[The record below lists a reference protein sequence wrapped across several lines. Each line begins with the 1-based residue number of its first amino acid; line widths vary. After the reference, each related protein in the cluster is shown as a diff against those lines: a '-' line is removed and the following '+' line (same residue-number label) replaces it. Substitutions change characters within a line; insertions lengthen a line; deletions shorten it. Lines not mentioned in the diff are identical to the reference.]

1 MCVKT
6 ETPERAPVKW
16 IRTVSKQQGEKKMTK
31 EDIVKQII
39 KDVGGSDNIN
49 NAWHCMTR
57 LRFDLKDEKKVDYAA
72 LEKTPKV
79 VGTKYQSNQLQ
90 VVIGTDVADYYAPLA
105 KELGLD
111 EANQGETSEKKG
123 AVSLFMDTVSGVFGP
138 IVPAIAG
145 AGMIKGLMAGLVAL
159 NVISNQ
165 TDTYLVIDMIASGV
179 FTFLP
184 FFVAASAARIFKT
197 NQYLAIA
204 IAATL
209 QFPTMTN
216 AVAEGSI
223 SAFRLFGVLPVP
235 VFNYAGTV
243 IPIIFAVLALSYIY
257 RWVDK
262 LLPQVLR
269 TVFTPTISLF
279 VAGILTLTVIGPI
292 SIHLGNLLAAG
303 VAGLFTIS
311 PVLAGIVVGA
321 IRPIAIFTGLHH
333 AMTPIALQN
342 FANQGYDMLMPM
354 MFMANMAITG
364 ATAAIYFKV
373 KTKEEKSI
381 ILSSAVSGLLG
392 ITEPA
397 LFGILSKYKK
407 AFIAAT
413 VGSSVA
419 SAFISFF
426 GVRIYGY
433 ILSSIFSLPAYIG
446 EYFIYAVLGI
456 ILAIGLSFAMS
467 WFLVPN
473 QAAEGDR
480 YTNEVDLHAVTH
492 GEYVPLGDVPDE
504 VFSTK
509 MMGEGYAIES
519 QDGQIFAPVSGEVT
533 TVFPSKHAVGIKT
546 QNGVEVLVHMGID
559 TVSLGGQGFEVFV
572 KAGEQVT
579 PQTKLAQMDLPFIK
593 QQGKETMVIVLITNM
608 DRVQQFSGSTDLEG
622 RHQAGAL
629 LEKVVLNA

>member
-1 MCVKT
+1 MKH
-6 ETPERAPVKW
+6 EEIA
-16 IRTVSKQQGEKKMTK
+16 
-31 EDIVKQII
+31 KQII
-39 KDVGGSDNIN
+39 QHVGGASNIN

-79 VGTKYQSNQLQ
+79 VGTKYQSEQLQ
-90 VVIGTDVADYYAPLA
+90 VVIGTEVADYFAPIA

-111 EANQGETSEKKG
+111 ETSERSEGEKKG
-123 AVSLFMDTVSGVFGP
+123 VVSLFMDTVSGVFGP

-165 TDTYLVIDMIASGV
+165 TDTYLIIDMIASGV

-197 NQYLAIA
+197 NPYLAIA

-209 QFPTMTN
+209 QFPTMTT

-223 SAFRLFGVLPVP
+223 SAFQLFGIIPVP

-279 VAGILTLTVIGPI
+279 VAGLLTLTVIGPI
-292 SIHLGNLLAAG
+292 SIHLGNLLAAS
-303 VAGLFTIS
+303 VAWLFSIS

-364 ATAAIYFKV
+364 ATAAIYLKV
-373 KTKEEKSI
+373 KSKEEKSLV
-381 ILSSAVSGLLG
+381 LSSAVSGLLG

-407 AFIAAT
+407 AFMAAT
-413 VGSSVA
+413 IGSSIA

-446 EYFIYAVLGI
+446 QYFVFAVLGI
-456 ILAIGLSFAMS
+456 VIALVSSFAITY
-467 WFLVPN
+467 FLVPN
-473 QAAEGDR
+473 EQAEDTE
-480 YTNEVDLHAVTH
+480 YTNEVNLHAVAK
-492 GEYVPLGDVPDE
+492 GEYIPLEDVPDE

-509 MMGEGYAIES
+509 MMGDGFAIES
-519 QDGQIFAPVSGEVT
+519 IDGAIFAPVSGKVT
-533 TVFPSKHAVGIKT
+533 TIFPSKHALGIKT
-546 QNGVEVLVHMGID
+546 SNGVEVLVHMGID
-559 TVSLGGQGFEVFV
+559 TVNLNGAGFDVLV
-572 KAGEQVT
+572 KVGDQVT
-579 PQTKLAQMDLPFIK
+579 VDTKIAQMDLPYIHS
-593 QQGKETMVIVLITNM
+593 QGKKSMVIVVITNM
-608 DRVQQFSGSTDLEG
+608 DRVSKFSGERNLEG
-622 RHQAGAL
+622 QHQAGAL
-629 LEKVVLNA
+629 LERALLNG

>member
-1 MCVKT
+1 MILFVS
-6 ETPERAPVKW
+6 ETKLRKIIIEVIALKH
-16 IRTVSKQQGEKKMTK
+16 
-31 EDIVKQII
+31 EDIAKQII
-39 KDVGGSDNIN
+39 ENVGGKENVN
-49 NAWHCMTR
+49 NVWHCMTR
-57 LRFDLKDEKKVDYAA
+57 LRFNLKDQSKINYDA
-72 LEKTPKV
+72 LEKIPAV
-79 VGTKYQSNQLQ
+79 VGTKYQSDQLQ
-90 VVIGTDVADYYAPLA
+90 IVIGTNVEEYFNPVAAL
-105 KELGLD
+105 LGINSS
-111 EANQGETSEKKG
+111 EETNQPTEKKG
-123 AVSLFMDTVSGVFGP
+123 LVSLFMDTVSGVFGP

-159 NVISNQ
+159 KVISGETPTFQ
-165 TDTYLVIDMIASGV
+165 IIDMLASGV

-184 FFVAASAARIFKT
+184 FFVAASAAKIFKT

-209 QFPTMTN
+209 QFPTM
-216 AVAEGSI
+216 AAAAAAGKI
-223 SAFRLFGVLPVP
+223 SQFVIFGFLPVP

-262 LLPQVLR
+262 LLPEVLR
-269 TVFTPTISLF
+269 TVFTPTFSLLL
-279 VAGILTLTVIGPI
+279 AGLVTLVVIGPI
-292 SIHLGNLLAAG
+292 GIHLGNLLAAG
-303 VAGLFTIS
+303 VSWLFTIS
-311 PVLAGIVVGA
+311 PVLAGIIVGA
-321 IRPIAIFTGLHH
+321 IRPIAILTGLHH

-381 ILSSAVSGLLG
+381 VVSSAVSGLLG

-397 LFGILSKYKK
+397 LFGVLTKYKK

-446 EYFIYAVLGI
+446 KYFVFAIMGI
-456 ILAIGLSFAMS
+456 IIALVLSFIIAYFMI
-467 WFLVPN
+467 PN
-473 QAAEGDR
+473 PEPEEIKTAERKIESTVTLSAVADGD
-480 YTNEVDLHAVTH
+480 
-492 GEYVPLGDVPDE
+492 YVALEDVNDS

-509 MMGEGYAIES
+509 MVG
-519 QDGQIFAPVSGEVT
+519 DGFAMVSTDGSVYSPVDGVVT
-533 TVFPSKHAVGIKT
+533 TIFPTKHAIGIT
-546 QNGVEVLVHMGID
+546 TDNGVEILVHMGID
-559 TVSLGGQGFEVFV
+559 TVALNGEGFTILVAV
-572 KAGEQVT
+572 GDRVASAQKI
-579 PQTKLAQMDLPFIK
+579 AQMDLAVLK
-593 QQGKETMVIVLITNM
+593 AAGKETVIMVIITNM
-608 DRVQQFSGSTDLEG
+608 DKIEKLVGETNIEG
-622 RHQAGAL
+622 YHTHGNPIEIGEL
-629 LEKVVLNA
+629 VV

>member
-1 MCVKT
+1 M
-6 ETPERAPVKW
+6 
-16 IRTVSKQQGEKKMTK
+16 KQEVAK
-31 EDIVKQII
+31 EIVKY
-39 KDVGGSDNIN
+39 VGGAENVN

-57 LRFDLKDEKKVDYAA
+57 LRFDLRDKKKVDYQA
-72 LEKTPKV
+72 LEKIPQV
-79 VGTKYQSNQLQ
+79 VGTKYQSDQLQ
-90 VVIGTDVADYYAPLA
+90 VVIGTDVADYFAPVA

-111 EANQGETSEKKG
+111 ENSQQETGEKKG
-123 AVSLFMDTVSGVFGP
+123 FVSLFMDTVSGVFGP

-145 AGMIKGLMAGLVAL
+145 AGMIKGLMSGLVAL

-165 TDTYLVIDMIASGV
+165 TDTYLIIDMIASGV

-197 NQYLAIA
+197 NPYLAIA

-209 QFPTMTN
+209 QFPTMST
-216 AVAEGSI
+216 AAAEGKVS
-223 SAFRLFGVLPVP
+223 SFHLFGLIPVP

-257 RWVDK
+257 RYVDK
-262 LLPQVLR
+262 YLPQVLR

-279 VAGILTLTVIGPI
+279 IAGLVTLTIIGPI
-292 SIHLGNLLAAG
+292 SIHLGNLLADG

-381 ILSSAVSGLLG
+381 ILSSAISGLLG

-413 VGSSVA
+413 IGSSVA

-446 EYFIYAVLGI
+446 QYFVFAILGI
-456 ILAIGLSFAMS
+456 IIAIGIGFALSYFMVS
-467 WFLVPN
+467 IQENKEELI
-473 QAAEGDR
+473 
-480 YTNEVDLHAVTH
+480 NEVSLHAVTR
-492 GEYVPLGDVPDE
+492 GNYIPLEDVPDE
-504 VFSTK
+504 VFASK
-509 MMGEGYAIES
+509 MMGDGYAILSE
-519 QDGQIFAPVSGEVT
+519 DGVVYAPVSGVIT
-533 TVFPSKHAVGIKT
+533 TVFPSNHAVGIRT
-546 QNGVEVLVHMGID
+546 NNGVEVLVNMGID
-559 TVSLGGQGFEVFV
+559 TVSLNGKGFTIFV
-572 KAGEQVT
+572 KVGDVVSET
-579 PQTKLAQMDLPFIK
+579 TKLAEMDLSYI
-593 QQGKETMVIVLITNM
+593 QSQGKETIISVVITNM
-608 DRVQQFSGSTDLEG
+608 DRVISLSSSNNLEG
-622 RHQAGAL
+622 KHQPGTL
-629 LEKVVLNA
+629 LEKAVLN

>member
-1 MCVKT
+1 MKH
-6 ETPERAPVKW
+6 EEIA
-16 IRTVSKQQGEKKMTK
+16 
-31 EDIVKQII
+31 KQII
-39 KDVGGSDNIN
+39 EDVGGAGNIN
-49 NAWHCMTR
+49 NVWHCMTR
-57 LRFDLKDEKKVDYAA
+57 LRFNLKDEKKVDYSA
-72 LEKTPKV
+72 LEKLSKV
-79 VGTKYQSNQLQ
+79 VGTKYQSDQLQ
-90 VVIGTDVADYYAPLA
+90 VVIGTDVAEYFTPIA

-111 EANQGETSEKKG
+111 ENNQQGETEKKG
-123 AVSLFMDTVSGVFGP
+123 LVSVFMDTVSGVFGP

-165 TDTYLVIDMIASGV
+165 TDTYLIIDMVASGV

-204 IAATL
+204 IAAIL
-209 QFPTMTN
+209 QFPTMTA
-216 AVAEGSI
+216 AVAEGKL
-223 SAFRLFGVLPVP
+223 SAFQLFGVVPVP

-257 RWVDK
+257 RWVDNV
-262 LLPQVLR
+262 LPQILR

-279 VAGILTLTVIGPI
+279 VAGLLTLTVIGPI

-303 VAGLFTIS
+303 VAWLFSIS

-364 ATAAIYFKV
+364 ATAAIYTKV
-373 KTKEEKSI
+373 KTKEEKSLV
-381 ILSSAVSGLLG
+381 LSSAVSGLLG

-413 VGSSVA
+413 IGSSVA

-446 EYFIYAVLGI
+446 QYFIFAVLGI
-456 ILAIGLSFAMS
+456 LIALILSFNICYFM
-467 WFLVPN
+467 VPK
-473 QAAEGDR
+473 QEEEDEVF
-480 YTNEVDLHAVTH
+480 TNEVDLHATAK
-492 GEYVPLGDVPDE
+492 GNYIPLENVPDE

-509 MMGEGYAIES
+509 MMGDGFAIDS
-519 QDGQIFAPVSGEVT
+519 VDGTVFSPVSGTVT
-533 TVFPSKHAVGIKT
+533 TIFPSKHAIGIKT
-546 QNGVEVLVHMGID
+546 ANGIEVLVHMGID
-559 TVSLGGQGFEVFV
+559 TVALAGKGFELFV
-572 KAGEQVT
+572 KVGDKVST
-579 PQTKLAQMDLPFIK
+579 DSKIAQMDLAYIRS
-593 QQGKETMVIVLITNM
+593 QGKETMIIVVITNM
-608 DRVQQFSGSTDLEG
+608 DRIATLSGLKDLEG
-622 RHQAGAL
+622 QHQAGAL
-629 LEKVVLNA
+629 LERAHLS

>member
-1 MCVKT
+1 M
-6 ETPERAPVKW
+6 
-16 IRTVSKQQGEKKMTK
+16 KQEVAK
-31 EDIVKQII
+31 EIV
-39 KDVGGSDNIN
+39 KDVGGAENVN

-57 LRFDLKDEKKVDYAA
+57 LRFDLRDEKKVDYQA
-72 LEKTPKV
+72 LEKIPQV
-79 VGTKYQSNQLQ
+79 VGTKYQSDQLQ
-90 VVIGTDVADYYAPLA
+90 VVIGTDVADYFAPVA

-111 EANQGETSEKKG
+111 ENSQQETGEKKG
-123 AVSLFMDTVSGVFGP
+123 FVSFFMDTVSGVFGP
-138 IVPAIAG
+138 IVPSIAG
-145 AGMIKGLMAGLVAL
+145 AGMIKGLMSGLVAL

-165 TDTYLVIDMIASGV
+165 TDTYLIIDMIASGV

-197 NQYLAIA
+197 NPYLAIA

-209 QFPTMTN
+209 QFPAMST
-216 AVAEGSI
+216 AAAEGKVS
-223 SAFRLFGVLPVP
+223 SFHLFGLIPVP

-257 RWVDK
+257 RYVDK
-262 LLPQVLR
+262 YLPQVLR

-279 VAGILTLTVIGPI
+279 IAGLVTLTIIGPI
-292 SIHLGNLLAAG
+292 SIHLGNLLADG

-381 ILSSAVSGLLG
+381 ILSSAISGLLG

-413 VGSSVA
+413 IGSSVA

-446 EYFIYAVLGI
+446 QYFVFAILGI
-456 ILAIGLSFAMS
+456 ILAIGIGFALSYFMVS
-467 WFLVPN
+467 IQENKEELI
-473 QAAEGDR
+473 
-480 YTNEVDLHAVTH
+480 NEVSLHAVTR
-492 GEYVPLGDVPDE
+492 GNYIPLEDVPDE
-504 VFSTK
+504 VFASK
-509 MMGEGYAIES
+509 MMGDGYAILSE
-519 QDGQIFAPVSGEVT
+519 DGVVYAPVSGVIT
-533 TVFPSKHAVGIKT
+533 TVFPSNHAVGIRT
-546 QNGVEVLVHMGID
+546 NNGVEVLVHMGID
-559 TVSLGGQGFEVFV
+559 TVSLNGKGFTIFV
-572 KAGEQVT
+572 KVGDVVSET
-579 PQTKLAQMDLPFIK
+579 TKLAEMDLSYI
-593 QQGKETMVIVLITNM
+593 QSQGKETIISVVITNM
-608 DRVQQFSGSTDLEG
+608 DRVISLSSSNNLEG
-622 RHQAGAL
+622 KHQPGTL
-629 LEKVVLNA
+629 LEKAVLN

>member
-1 MCVKT
+1 MKHEEV
-6 ETPERAPVKW
+6 A
-16 IRTVSKQQGEKKMTK
+16 
-31 EDIVKQII
+31 KQII
-39 KDVGGSDNIN
+39 RDVGGAENIN

-57 LRFDLKDEKKVDYAA
+57 LRFNLKDEKKVDYTA
-72 LEKTPKV
+72 LDKIPKV
-79 VGTKYQSNQLQ
+79 VGTKYQSDQLQ
-90 VVIGTDVADYYAPLA
+90 VVIGTDVGDYFAPLA

-111 EANQGETSEKKG
+111 ENSQQGNTEKKG

-216 AVAEGSI
+216 AVAEGNV
-223 SAFRLFGVLPVP
+223 SAFELFGFVPVP

-243 IPIIFAVLALSYIY
+243 IPIIFAVLVLSYIY

-262 LLPQVLR
+262 VLPQVLR
-269 TVFTPTISLF
+269 TVFTPTLSLF
-279 VAGILTLTVIGPI
+279 IAGLLTLTVIGPI

-311 PVLAGIVVGA
+311 PVLAGVVVGA

-364 ATAAIYFKV
+364 ATAAVYTKV

-413 VGSSVA
+413 IGSSVA

-446 EYFIYAVLGI
+446 QYFIFAVLGI
-456 ILAIGLSFAMS
+456 IIAIALSFVLSYMM
-467 WFLVPN
+467 VPK
-473 QAAEGDR
+473 QQDEAAEI
-480 YTNEVDLHAVTH
+480 TNEVDLHAVAK
-492 GEYVPLGDVPDE
+492 GDYVPLEDVPDE

-509 MMGEGYAIES
+509 MMGEGFAMNS
-519 QDGQIFAPVSGEVT
+519 TDGAVFSPVAGTIT
-533 TVFPSKHAVGIKT
+533 TVFPSKHAIGIKT
-546 QNGVEVLVHMGID
+546 SNGVEILVHMGID
-559 TVSLGGQGFEVFV
+559 TVALNGQGFEVFV
-572 KAGEQVT
+572 KEGDQVSVE
-579 PQTKLAQMDLPFIK
+579 TKLAQMDLAYL
-593 QQGKETMVIVLITNM
+593 QSQGKETMIIVIITNM
-608 DRVQQFSGSTDLEG
+608 DRVLSFSGMRDLEG
-622 RHQAGAL
+622 QHSAGAL
-629 LEKVVLNA
+629 LERAVLN